1 VQVEAVEAAGA
12 AGAVAPL
19 AAALLG
25 ALLGSFLNVCIVRL
39 PLDQSV
45 VRPRSRCPRCHNQIA
60 WYDNIPVLSWLWLRA
75 RCRHCGQPISIQYPL
90 IELAVAALWALAFRW
105 YGLSLDALTAA
116 LFATILLGIAV
127 TDARHMLIP
136 NEYTWGGAP
145 LGILLS
151 LRGGYR
157 GLLVSAVGAAV
168 GFLLLYGIAWAGEKI
183 FKEEAMGG
191 GDIKMMTMVGAFVGW
206 KGVLLTLFG
215 GALLGTI
222 VFIPLTVRRK
232 RLVPF
237 GVFLAAA
244 AAFTFVF
251 GDAVYRWYQTFL
263 M

>member
-1 VQVEAVEAAGA
+1 VTF
-12 AGAVAPL
+12 

-25 ALLGSFLNVCIVRL
+25 SLLGSFLNVCIVRL

-45 VRPRSRCPRCHNQIA
+45 VRPRSRCPKCQKPIA
-60 WYDNIPVLSWLWLRA
+60 WYDNIPVVSWLVLRGK
-75 RCRHCGQPISIQYPL
+75 CRHCGQPISIQYPL
-90 IELAVAALWALAFRW
+90 VELAVAALWALAFWW
-105 YGLSLDALTAA
+105 YGAGLDAAAAA

-136 NEYTWGGAP
+136 DEYTWGGVP

-151 LRGGYR
+151 LRGGSS
-157 GLLVSAVGAAV
+157 GLLASAVGAAV

-215 GALLGTI
+215 GALLGTV
-222 VFIPLTVRRK
+222 VFIPLTIRRK

-244 AAFTFVF
+244 AAFTFAF
-251 GDAVYRWYQTFL
+251 GDAVYSWYQTFL

>member
-1 VQVEAVEAAGA
+1 
-12 AGAVAPL
+12 VAPETAVVI
-19 AAALLG
+19 AAALFG
-25 ALLGSFLNVCIVRL
+25 SLLGSFLNVCIVRL
-39 PLDQSV
+39 PLDQSI
-45 VRPRSRCPRCHNQIA
+45 VRPRSRCPKCQNPIA
-60 WYDNIPVLSWLWLRA
+60 WYDNIPVFSWLMLRGE
-75 RCRHCGQPISIQYPL
+75 CRHCGQPISIQYPL
-90 IELAVAALWALAFRW
+90 IELAVTGLWALAFWR
-105 YGLSLDALTAA
+105 YGASLVAFTGA
-116 LFATILLGIAV
+116 LFATILVGIAV

-136 NEYTWGGAP
+136 DEYTWGGLP

-151 LRGGYR
+151 LRGGFD
-157 GLLVSAVGAAV
+157 GLLASAVGAVA
-168 GFLLLYGIAWAGEKI
+168 GFVLLYGIAWAGEKV

-206 KGVLLTLFG
+206 RGVLLTLFG

-222 VFIPLTVRRK
+222 VFIPLTLRRK

-251 GDAVYRWYQTFL
+251 GDAVYSWYHTFL

>member
-1 VQVEAVEAAGA
+1 VVPEAAI
-12 AGAVAPL
+12 VT
-19 AAALLG
+19 AAALG
-25 ALLGSFLNVCIVRL
+25 GSLLGSFLNVCIVRL
-39 PLDQSV
+39 PLDQSI
-45 VRPRSRCPRCHNQIA
+45 VRPRSRCPKCQNQIA
-60 WYDNIPVLSWLWLRA
+60 WHDNIPVLSWLWLRA

-90 IELAVAALWALAFRW
+90 IELAVAALWAVAFWW
-105 YGLSLDALTAA
+105 YGASLTAFA
-116 LFATILLGIAV
+116 GGLFATILLGIAV

-136 NEYTWGGAP
+136 DEYTWGGLP

-151 LRGGYR
+151 LRGGVV
-157 GLLVSAVGAAV
+157 GLLASASGAAV
-168 GFLLLYGIAWAGEKI
+168 GFLLLYGIAWAGEKV

-222 VFIPLTVRRK
+222 VFIPLTLRRK